1 MRYAFNSLNQPFSVI
16 EFDLNSK
23 EKKILKQHAVLDEK
37 IDPNNYKTERIWAKS
52 VDGQKLPIS
61 LVYNKNLRKEG
72 GNPLLLYG
80 YGSYG
85 NTIDPTFSVSRLSLL
100 DRGFVFAIA
109 HVRGSEYLGRSWYEN
124 GKLLKKK
131 KYI

>member
-1 MRYAFNSLNQPFSVI
+1 M
-16 EFDLNSK
+16 NSK
-23 EKKILKQHAVLDEK
+23 REKILKQHVVLDEK
-37 IDPNNYKTERIWAKS
+37 FDPNNYKTERIWAKS

-109 HVRGSEYLGRSWYEN
+109 HVERGSEYLGRSWYEN
-124 GKLLKKK
+124 GKLLKE